1 MIWTI
6 CPETDLRLIANVSK
20 RKWIPNIKATTTT
33 TTTTTAMKSTR
44 SGNSSATAAAAAEKE
59 EEDHGKLESDVI
71 VNKTMFA
78 TVRSQVLHHAS
89 AMVRAIGFLM
99 HLQETRSSKRTSDIK
114 PKVQFI
120 SLYNA
125 SAHHACMFLLLL
137 LLLLL
142 LLNSSFCCFFSAV
155 DFTLANISLQ
165 LVQLH
170 SIIYY
175 YYYYYYYYRK
185 GIFKA

>member
-20 RKWIPNIKATTTT
+20 RKWIPNIKATTTTTT

-89 AMVRAIGFLM
+89 AMERAIGFLM

-120 SLYNA
+120 SCIT
-125 SAHHACMFLLLL
+125 HLLIMHV
-137 LLLLL
+137 
-142 LLNSSFCCFFSAV
+142 CFFFFFFFFFSIPLFAV
-155 DFTLANISLQ
+155 SFQRLISL
-165 LVQLH
+165 
-170 SIIYY
+170 
-175 YYYYYYYYRK
+175 
-185 GIFKA
+185 